1 VRRSHA
7 RAIALVLL
15 LLALAIDLSSM
26 WRMSQTYDE
35 PNHLRFGQHFL
46 KDADLSAWNQSAPV
60 SALNALS
67 LAAGRRLGLATSPR
81 AELLLSRLPTVCLSL
96 VLAALVFR
104 WSSELYGALGGVIS
118 LGLYVFDPNVIAH
131 SRVVGT
137 DLPAALMMLA
147 SVYLFVR
154 YLKTPSAGNLA
165 LAALATGFAQL
176 TKQTA
181 LLLFPVFLVLV
192 ILRVAGRRRAPASIP
207 SAPIPC
213 GGKRIALHAV
223 LFGLIVLAVLNAGY
237 GFRSSLTTGRH
248 LPIISQA
255 PSGGQY
261 ETVVRSFPDL
271 PIPLPN
277 AYVESLIIGS
287 YYNSTGRGHGPN
299 YLLGQ
304 RSQMGWWY
312 YFPVAVGLKT
322 PLALFVA
329 LALSFFLPKK
339 AAPADRID
347 EAAIG
352 LSVASVFLF
361 FTLFCTAQIGIRYLL
376 PMFPFLCVFCGR
388 LGSVF
393 DTAGRGA
400 LRAATATA
408 LGWYV
413 LSSLS
418 YHPQYLSYF
427 NELIGTR
434 KNMYRYLADSNVDWG
449 QNDDLLARY
458 LAARPR
464 ERISVNPP
472 GPVTGKVI
480 VNINRLVGLDDAVA
494 YDWLRASYQP
504 VDQLGYSWL
513 IYQVPERGG
522 R

>member
-1 VRRSHA
+1 MHKPTA
-7 RAIALVLL
+7 RPVALVLL
-15 LLALAIDLSSM
+15 LLALAIDLTSM
-26 WRMSQTYDE
+26 WRMSETYDE
-35 PNHLRFGQHFL
+35 PNHLRFGESVL

-67 LAAGRRLGLATSPR
+67 VAAGRRLGLAISPR
-81 AELLLSRLPTVCLSL
+81 AELLLARLPSVCLSL
-96 VLAALVFR
+96 LLAALVFR

-118 LGLYVFDPNVIAH
+118 LGLYVFDPNIIAH

-137 DLPAALMMLA
+137 DLPSALMMLG

-154 YLKTPSAGNLA
+154 YLKTPSTANLA
-165 LAALATGFAQL
+165 VAALATGLAQL

-181 LLLFPVFLVLV
+181 LLLLPVFLVLV
-192 ILRVAGRRRAPASIP
+192 VLRLVGRRRTPAALPP
-207 SAPIPC
+207 SPVPYGA
-213 GGKRIALHAV
+213 KRMAVHAM
-223 LFGLIVLAVLNAGY
+223 LFSLIVLAMLNAGY
-237 GFRSSLTTGRH
+237 GFRSSMTTGRD
-248 LPIISQA
+248 LPIISWS
-255 PSGGQY
+255 PTRGEY

-271 PIPLPN
+271 PIPLPT
-277 AYVESLIIGS
+277 AYVESLIIGA

-322 PLALFVA
+322 PLGMLVA
-329 LALSFFLPKK
+329 LVLSFFLLKK
-339 AAPADRID
+339 AAASQWID

-361 FTLFCTAQIGIRYLL
+361 FTLFCTAQIGVRYLL

-393 DTAGRGA
+393 ATGRRGA
-400 LRAATATA
+400 LRAVTAAA

-413 LSSLS
+413 VSALS

-427 NELIGTR
+427 NELIGSR
-434 KNMYRYLADSNVDWG
+434 KNMYKYLADSNVDWG
-449 QNDDLLARY
+449 QNEYLLARY

-472 GPVTGKVI
+472 GPVTGKII
-480 VNINRLVGLDDAVA
+480 VNVNRLVGLEDAAA
-494 YDWLRASYQP
+494 YEWLRASYEP

-513 IYQVPERGG
+513 IYQVPEGAG

>member
-1 VRRSHA
+1 MRGSSA

-35 PNHLRFGQHFL
+35 PNHLSFGQHFL

-81 AELLLSRLPTVCLSL
+81 AELLLARLPTVCLSL

-104 WSSELYGALGGVIS
+104 WSSELYGAPGGLIS
-118 LGLYVFDPNVIAH
+118 LGLYVFDPNMIAH
-131 SRVVGT
+131 SRVIGT
-137 DLPAALMMLA
+137 DLPASLMMLG

-154 YLKTPSAGNLA
+154 YLKTPSTANLA
-165 LAALATGFAQL
+165 VAGVATGLAQL

-181 LLLFPVFLVLV
+181 LLLLPVFLGLVVLRLV
-192 ILRVAGRRRAPASIP
+192 RGRRAPPANP
-207 SAPIPC
+207 PAPVPYSA
-213 GGKRIALHAV
+213 KRAALHAV
-223 LFGLIVLAVLNAGY
+223 LFSLIVLAALNAGY
-237 GFRSSLTTGRH
+237 GFRSSITTGRD
-248 LPIISQA
+248 LPIISMS
-255 PSGGQY
+255 PTSGDY

-271 PIPLPN
+271 PIPLPT
-277 AYVESLIIGS
+277 AYVESLMIGS

-322 PLALFVA
+322 PLGMFVA
-329 LALSFFLPKK
+329 LALSFFLLKK
-339 AAPADRID
+339 AAADEWID
-347 EAAIG
+347 EGAIG

-388 LGSVF
+388 LGSAFATPRRVVLQ
-393 DTAGRGA
+393 G
-400 LRAATATA
+400 ATAAA

-413 LSSLS
+413 VSSLS

-427 NELIGTR
+427 NELIGSRT
-434 KNMYRYLADSNVDWG
+434 NMYKYLADSNVDWG
-449 QNDDLLARY
+449 QNEYVLARY
-458 LAARPR
+458 LAARPQ

-472 GPVTGKVI
+472 RPVTGKVI
-480 VNINRLVGLDDAVA
+480 VNVNRLVGLEDPAA
-494 YDWLRASYQP
+494 YEWLRASYEP

-513 IYQVPERGG
+513 IYQIPSGAG